1 MRLEGSVSNRTLEE
15 VRENQMSA
23 IHMYETALCCHA
35 GVCGPDLDQSLVDVT
50 ADVRHLHVVRSGDE
64 ISR

>member
-1 MRLEGSVSNRTLEE
+1 
-15 VRENQMSA
+15 MSA